1 MGLDWKPMNKPHSG
15 YEDEYRRIFKLL
27 TGEEKQKISFIDKLK
42 GKKELDRDELLDQ
55 FLSISSTAYET
66 LKAPQVGIDQE
77 ATKWAESKFPNRE
90 DKSLTLDQFMDQ
102 MHGFYVLDLVPE
114 CDGLPKYIA
123 MNDEA
128 HVFRAQ
134 FLNDC
139 EEILGQELFNRAY
152 ESKLA
157 EETLLYANELME
169 LAVKYATTN
178 NCINLKDKR
187 IPPDVNED
195 SAEAKAHI
203 LFSAAKWLQFWSS
216 RGHGMEADF

>member
-1 MGLDWKPMNKPHSG
+1 MGLDWKPMNKPHNG
-15 YEDEYRRIFKLL
+15 YEDEYRRLFNLL
-27 TGEEKQKISFIDKLK
+27 TGEEKQKVSIIDKLK
-42 GKKELDRDELLDQ
+42 GKKEIDRDELLSQ

-66 LKAPQVGIDQE
+66 LDAPQVGIDKE
-77 ATKWAESKFPNRE
+77 ATKWAKSQFPNRN
-90 DKSLTLDQFMDQ
+90 DKSQTLSGFLNQ

-123 MNDEA
+123 MHDEA

-134 FLNDC
+134 FLKDC
-139 EEILGQELFNRAY
+139 EGILGEEIFNRAY

-157 EETLLYANELME
+157 KETLEYANELME
-169 LAVKYATTN
+169 IAEAYASTN
-178 NCINLKDKR
+178 NCLNLKEER
-187 IPPDVNED
+187 IPPDVDED

-203 LFSAAKWLQFWSS
+203 LFSAAKWLHFWSS